1 MRKAMLKNTFR
12 SIKNTF
18 GRFIAIFAIIALG
31 SGFFSGIKAASPDMK
46 KNARNYY
53 NEHSLADIHIISTL
67 GFEQDEADD
76 ISSFDGGFYAEG
88 AYSSDLFIE
97 GDYISR
103 KAVKVYSY
111 DPNGSFNYP
120 ETVEGRLPQSSNEC
134 AVDYKFR
141 GSEQPKIGDKITLS
155 ASGEDDISD
164 TLSQN
169 EFTVVGL
176 VKLPMYIS
184 FERGTTSIGNGTLN
198 GYVLIPKESFDLDV
212 YTDVYVK
219 IDEAAKLDPFK
230 DEYDSFIED
239 KISSLEDF
247 GKAEVEKRVKKITD
261 EAYEEINDAKDE
273 VSDSQKEL
281 DDAKEKLADG
291 EVEYNDGLRAIEKLK
306 AVSDKLNN
314 VLSDYETDA
323 VSDQSE
329 ISELIDELNRGDFF
343 AADDDLVQLLT
354 GYMSIPAAYDNGTKA
369 ACKNGLE
376 QYISAIDESIANN
389 SDKLADA
396 RSELD
401 EAAEEIADG
410 EKKLKDAQLEI
421 ADAEK
426 EVADRTKDAKWYV
439 MSRKDIYP
447 SFGNYGDDCDKVDAI
462 AKVFPVFFIL
472 IAALVCWTTMT
483 RMVEEQRIQT
493 GTFKALGYS
502 YGEIMGQYILYA
514 ALASIPG
521 VIAGVALGLNTIPKL
536 IFTCYK
542 SIYAFDTF
550 SAPFRWDYAA
560 YCTVAACLC
569 TGLSSFMA
577 CRVEL
582 ISKPAELMRPKPPKN
597 GKRIFLE
604 RITPLWSRMKFT
616 TKVTFRNLFRYKSR
630 VIMMIIGIGGCTALL
645 VTGFGLRDSI
655 VSIVDRQYSR
665 VFVYDAITA
674 VDDEKA
680 DYSEV
685 KAAAEKTG
693 LVDASMFAMQKVDEL
708 YSEKSSAEVYL
719 IVPEDENGIS
729 EFFDIHNRVT
739 KEHYNVSDNGII
751 INEKLA
757 RLLDVKLGDSV
768 YFTKGN
774 PVEIIGI
781 MENYTFNYVFISSG
795 GFDKLGLDYELKNNV
810 MFINMNDASKES
822 ELSEALVE
830 RDDVLAVSYSSSG
843 SDSFRT
849 LVSSLSFIVIL
860 VIVCAGALAFVV
872 MFNLTNINVNER
884 LHELATI
891 KVLGFYDG
899 EVAAYIYRENTISA
913 FMGMLAGLVLGV
925 FFEGF
930 VRRTCEVE
938 SVMFAPDIPAYC
950 FFAAAG
956 LTAFFAVFVNV
967 MLYFRLKKI
976 DMAASLKSVE

>member
-1 MRKAMLKNTFR
+1 MKKAMLKNTFR

-67 GFEQDEADD
+67 GFEQNEADD
-76 ISSFDGGFYAEG
+76 ISSFDDGFYAEG

-97 GDYISR
+97 GDNISR

-120 ETVEGRLPQSSNEC
+120 EIVEGRLPQSSNEC
-134 AVDYKFR
+134 VVDYKFR

-247 GKAEVEKRVKKITD
+247 GKAEIEKRVKKITD

-281 DDAKEKLADG
+281 EDAKEKLADG
-291 EVEYNDGLRAIEKLK
+291 EVEYNDGLRAIENLK

-329 ISELIDELNRGDFF
+329 ITELIDELNRGDFF

-376 QYISAIDESIANN
+376 QYISAIDEEIANN

-401 EAAEEIADG
+401 DAAEEIADG
-410 EKKLKDAQLEI
+410 EEKLKDAQLEI

-439 MSRKDIYP
+439 MNRKDIYP

-604 RITPLWSRMKFT
+604 RITPLWGRMKFT

-665 VFVYDAITA
+665 IFVYDAITA

-693 LVDASMFAMQKVDEL
+693 LVDASMFAMQKVDDL
-708 YSEKSSAEVYL
+708 FSEKSSAEVYL
-719 IVPEDENGIS
+719 IVPEDENIIS

-810 MFINMNDASKES
+810 MFINMNDTSKES

-849 LVSSLSFIVIL
+849 LVRSLSFIVIL

-930 VRRTCEVE
+930 VRRTCEVD

-950 FFAAAG
+950 FLAAAG
-956 LTAFFAVFVNV
+956 LTALFAVFVNV

>member
-1 MRKAMLKNTFR
+1 MKKTILKNTFR

-46 KNARNYY
+46 KNAWNYY
-53 NEHSLADIHIISTL
+53 NEHSLDDIHIMSTL
-67 GFEQDEADD
+67 GFEQNEVDD
-76 ISSFDGGFYAEG
+76 INSFGDEFYSEG

-97 GDYISR
+97 SDSVSR

-111 DPNGSFNYP
+111 DPESKFNYP
-120 ETVEGRLPQSSNEC
+120 EIVEGRLPQSSDEC
-134 AVDYKFR
+134 VVDYKFR
-141 GSEQPKIGDKITLS
+141 GTEQPEIGEKVTFS
-155 ASGEDDISD
+155 APNEDDISD

-169 EFTVVGL
+169 EYTVVGYI
-176 VKLPMYIS
+176 KLPMYIS

-198 GYVLIPKESFDLDV
+198 GYVLIPKENFALEV
-212 YTDVYVK
+212 FTDAYVK
-219 IDEAAKLDPFK
+219 VEGSEKLDPFK
-230 DEYDSFIED
+230 SEYDDLIEE
-239 KISSLEDF
+239 KISLLEEF
-247 GKAEVEKRVKKITD
+247 GEAEIEKRVKKITD
-261 EAYEEINDAKDE
+261 DAYEEINDAKAE
-273 VSDSQKEL
+273 LSDSRRDIE
-281 DDAKEKLADG
+281 DAKEKLADG
-291 EVEYNDGLRAIEKLK
+291 EIEYNDGLRAVEKLK
-306 AVSDKLNN
+306 FVSEKLNA
-314 VLSDYETDA
+314 VLSDYETAA

-329 ISELIDELNRGDFF
+329 ISDVIDELDQGDFF

-354 GYMSIPAAYDNGTKA
+354 GYMSIPAAFDNGTKA
-369 ACKNGLE
+369 ACKSGLE
-376 QYISAIDESIANN
+376 QYISVIDNNIAEN
-389 SDKLADA
+389 SDKLSEA

-401 EAAEEIADG
+401 DAADEIADG
-410 EKKLKDAQLEI
+410 EEKLNDAQIEI
-421 ADAEK
+421 AKAEK
-426 EVADRTKDAKWYV
+426 EVADNTNDAKWYV
-439 MSRKDIYP
+439 MSRSEIYP

-514 ALASIPG
+514 VLASIPG
-521 VIAGVALGLNTIPKL
+521 VIAGVVLGLYTIPKL

-542 SIYAFDTF
+542 SVYAFEKF
-550 SAPFRWDYAA
+550 SAAFRWDYAL
-560 YCTVAACLC
+560 YCAVAACLC

-655 VSIVDRQYSR
+655 VSIVDRQYSN
-665 VFVYDAITA
+665 VFLYDAIA
-674 VDDEKA
+674 ALDDGKA

-685 KAAAEKTG
+685 KETADKTG
-693 LVDASMFAMQKVDEL
+693 LAESSMFAMQKVDDL

-719 IVPEDENGIS
+719 IVPEDENRIS

-739 KEHYNVSDNGII
+739 KEHYDLSDNGIV

-768 YFTKGN
+768 YFEQGY

-781 MENYTFNYVFISSG
+781 MENYTFNYVFIASG

-810 MFINMNDASKES
+810 MFINMNDTSKES
-822 ELSEALVE
+822 ELSEAIIE
-830 RDDVLAVSYSSSG
+830 RGDVLAVSYSSGG

-913 FMGMLAGLVLGV
+913 LMGMIAGLVLGV

-956 LTAFFAVFVNV
+956 LTVVFAVFVNI

>member
-1 MRKAMLKNTFR
+1 MKKSMLKNTFR

-46 KNARNYY
+46 KNAWNYY
-53 NEHSLADIHIISTL
+53 NEHSLDDIHIMSTL
-67 GFEQDEADD
+67 GFEQNEVDD
-76 ISSFDGGFYAEG
+76 IGSLDDAFYPEG

-97 GDYISR
+97 SDSVSR

-111 DPNGSFNYP
+111 DPESKVNYP
-120 ETVEGRLPQSSNEC
+120 EIVEGRLPQSSDEC
-134 AVDYKFR
+134 VVDYKFR
-141 GSEQPKIGDKITLS
+141 GTEQPKIGEKVTFS
-155 ASGEDDISD
+155 APSDDDISD
-164 TLSQN
+164 TLSRN
-169 EFTVVGL
+169 EYTVVGYI
-176 VKLPMYIS
+176 KLPMYIS

-198 GYVLIPKESFDLDV
+198 GYVLIPKENFALEV
-212 YTDVYVK
+212 FTDVYVK
-219 IDEAAKLDPFK
+219 VDEAEKLDPFK
-230 DEYDSFIED
+230 SEYDDLIEQ
-239 KISSLEDF
+239 KISLLEDF
-247 GKAEVEKRVKKITD
+247 GKTEIEKRVKKITD
-261 EAYEEINDAKDE
+261 DAYEEINDAKAE
-273 VSDSQKEL
+273 VSDSQKDIDE
-281 DDAKEKLADG
+281 AKEKLADG
-291 EVEYNDGLRAIEKLK
+291 EVEYNDGLRAVEKLK
-306 AVSDKLNN
+306 SVSEKLNE
-314 VLSDYETDA
+314 VLSDYETAA

-329 ISELIDELNRGDFF
+329 ISDVIDELDQGDFF
-343 AADDDLVQLLT
+343 SADDDLVQLLT
-354 GYMSIPAAYDNGTKA
+354 GYMSVPAEYDNGTKA

-376 QYISAIDESIANN
+376 QYISTINDWITEN
-389 SDKLADA
+389 SDKLAEA

-401 EAAEEIADG
+401 NAADEIADG
-410 EKKLKDAQLEI
+410 EDKLKDAQTEI

-426 EVADRTKDAKWYV
+426 EVADKTKDAQWYV
-439 MSRKDIYP
+439 MNRSDIYS
-447 SFGNYGDDCDKVDAI
+447 SFGNYGEDCDKVDAI

-493 GTFKALGYS
+493 GTFKALGYG
-502 YGEIMGQYILYA
+502 YDEIMGQYILYA
-514 ALASIPG
+514 VLASIPG
-521 VIAGVALGLNTIPKL
+521 VIAGVALGLGTIPKL
-536 IFTCYK
+536 IFSCYK
-542 SIYAFDTF
+542 SMYSFETF
-550 SAPFRWDYAA
+550 SASFRWDYAL
-560 YCTVAACLC
+560 YCAVAACLC

-645 VTGFGLRDSI
+645 VTGFGLRHSI
-655 VSIVDRQYSR
+655 VSIVDRQYSN
-665 VFVYDAITA
+665 VFLYDAVTA
-674 VDDEKA
+674 LDDSKA
-680 DYSEV
+680 DYAEV
-685 KAAAEKTG
+685 KKAADDTG
-693 LVDASMFAMQKVDEL
+693 LVDNSMFAMQKVDDL
-708 YSEKSSAEVYL
+708 HSEKGSAEVYL
-719 IVPEDENGIS
+719 IVPDDENNIS
-729 EFFDIHNRVT
+729 NFFDIHNRVT
-739 KEHYNVSDNGII
+739 KEHYDLSDSGIV

-768 YFTKGN
+768 YFEQGHS
-774 PVEIIGI
+774 VEIIGI
-781 MENYTFNYVFISSG
+781 MENYTFNYVFITSG

-810 MFINMNDASKES
+810 MYINMNDTSKEN

-830 RDDVLAVSYSSSG
+830 RDDVLAVNYSSGG

-849 LVSSLSFIVIL
+849 LVESLSFIVIL

-913 FMGMLAGLVLGV
+913 LMGMIFGLVLGV

-930 VRRTCEVE
+930 VRHTCEVD

-956 LTAFFAVFVNV
+956 LTIVFAVFVNV

>member
-1 MRKAMLKNTFR
+1 MKKSMLKNTFR

-46 KNARNYY
+46 KNAWNYY
-53 NEHSLADIHIISTL
+53 NEHSLDNIHIMSTL
-67 GFEQDEADD
+67 GFEQNEVDD
-76 ISSFDGGFYAEG
+76 IASFDDAFYSEG

-97 GDYISR
+97 SDSVSR

-111 DPNGSFNYP
+111 DPESKFNYP
-120 ETVEGRLPQSSNEC
+120 EIIEGRLPQNSDEC
-134 AVDYKFR
+134 VVDYKFR
-141 GSEQPKIGDKITLS
+141 ETEQPKIGDKVAFS
-155 ASGEDDISD
+155 APNEDDISD
-164 TLSQN
+164 TLLRN
-169 EFTVVGL
+169 EYTVVGYIR
-176 VKLPMYIS
+176 LPMYIS

-198 GYVLIPKESFDLDV
+198 GYVLIPKENFDLEV
-212 YTDVYVK
+212 FTDVYVK
-219 IDEAAKLDPFK
+219 VDGAEKLDPFK
-230 DEYDSFIED
+230 NEYDDFIEE
-239 KISSLEDF
+239 KINLLEDF
-247 GKAEVEKRVKKITD
+247 GETEIEKRVKKITD
-261 EAYEEINDAKDE
+261 DAYEEINDAKAE
-273 VSDSQKEL
+273 VSDSQKDIE
-281 DDAKEKLADG
+281 DAKEKLVDG
-291 EVEYNDGLRAIEKLK
+291 EIEYNDGLRAIEKLR
-306 AVSDKLNN
+306 AVSGKLNEI
-314 VLSDYETDA
+314 LSDYETAA

-329 ISELIDELNRGDFF
+329 ISAVIDELDQGDFF
-343 AADDDLVQLLT
+343 SADEDLVQLLT
-354 GYMSIPAAYDNGTKA
+354 GYMSVPAEYDNGTKA

-376 QYISAIDESIANN
+376 QYISAIDNSITDN
-389 SDKLADA
+389 SENLAKA

-401 EAAEEIADG
+401 NAANEIADG
-410 EKKLKDAQLEI
+410 EAKLKDAQAEI

-426 EVADRTKDAKWYV
+426 EVADKTKDAKWYV
-439 MSRKDIYP
+439 MGRSDIYP

-493 GTFKALGYS
+493 GTFKALGYG

-514 ALASIPG
+514 VLASIPG
-521 VIAGVALGLNTIPKL
+521 VIAGVALGLGTIPKL

-542 SIYAFDTF
+542 SIYAFDKF
-550 SAPFRWDYAA
+550 SASFRWDYAL
-560 YCTVAACLC
+560 YCAVAACLC

-577 CRVEL
+577 CQVEL

-604 RITPLWSRMKFT
+604 RIKPLWSRMKFT
-616 TKVTFRNLFRYKSR
+616 TKVTFRSLFRYKSR
-630 VIMMIIGIGGCTALL
+630 VIMMVIGIGGCTALL

-655 VSIVDRQYSR
+655 VSIVDRQYSN
-665 VFVYDAITA
+665 VFLYDAVA
-674 VDDEKA
+674 ALDDGKA
-680 DYSEV
+680 DYAKV
-685 KAAAEKTG
+685 KKAADDTG
-693 LVDASMFAMQKVDEL
+693 LVDNSMFAMQKVDDL
-708 YSEKSSAEVYL
+708 YSEKGSAEVYL
-719 IVPEDENGIS
+719 IVPDDEKNIS
-729 EFFDIHNRVT
+729 DFFDIHNRVT
-739 KEHYNVSDNGII
+739 KEHYNLSDNGIV

-768 YFTKGN
+768 YFEQGHSA
-774 PVEIIGI
+774 EIIGI
-781 MENYTFNYVFISSG
+781 MENYTFNYAFIASG

-810 MFINMNDASKES
+810 MYIDMNYVSRES

-830 RDDVLAVSYSSSG
+830 RDDVLAVNYSSSG

-849 LVSSLSFIVIL
+849 LVESLSFIVIL

-913 FMGMLAGLVLGV
+913 LMGMIAGLIFGV

-930 VRRTCEVE
+930 VRHTCEVD

-950 FFAAAG
+950 FLAAAA
-956 LTAFFAVFVNV
+956 LTIVFAVFVNI

>member
-1 MRKAMLKNTFR
+1 MKKTMLKNTFR

-46 KNARNYY
+46 KNAWNYY
-53 NEHSLADIHIISTL
+53 NEHSLDDIHIMSTL
-67 GFEQDEADD
+67 GFEQNEVDD
-76 ISSFDGGFYAEG
+76 INAFDDAFYSEG

-97 GDYISR
+97 SDSVSR

-111 DPNGSFNYP
+111 DPESSFDFP
-120 ETVEGRLPQSSNEC
+120 EVIEGRLPQNTDEC
-134 AVDYKFR
+134 VVDYKFR
-141 GSEQPKIGDKITLS
+141 GSEQPEIGEKITLS
-155 ASGEDDISD
+155 APDEDDISD
-164 TLSQN
+164 TLSRN
-169 EFTVVGL
+169 EYTVVGY

-198 GYVLIPKESFDLDV
+198 GYVLISKENFDLEV
-212 YTDVYVK
+212 FTDVYVK
-219 IDEAAKLDPFK
+219 VNGAEKLDPFK
-230 DEYDSFIED
+230 SEYDDLIEE
-239 KISSLEDF
+239 KIDSLEKF
-247 GKAEVEKRVKKITD
+247 GEDEIEKRVKKITD
-261 EAYEEINDAKDE
+261 DAYEEINDAKAE
-273 VSDSQKEL
+273 LSNSQKDIDE
-281 DDAKEKLADG
+281 AKEKLVDG
-291 EVEYNDGLRAIEKLK
+291 EGEYNDGLRAVENLK
-306 AVSDKLNN
+306 SVSDQLNSVLSNYESSAVSN
-314 VLSDYETDA
+314 
-323 VSDQSE
+323 QSE
-329 ISELIDELNRGDFF
+329 ISDVVDKLNQGDYF
-343 AADDDLVQLLT
+343 AADDNLVQLLT
-354 GYMSIPAAYDNGTKA
+354 GYMSVPAEFDNGTKA

-376 QYISAIDESIANN
+376 QYISAIDKTISDN
-389 SDKLADA
+389 SDKLSDA
-396 RSELD
+396 RTELD
-401 EAAEEIADG
+401 DAAAEISDG
-410 EKKLKDAQLEI
+410 EEKIKEARQEI

-426 EVADRTKDAKWYV
+426 EVADKTKDAKWYV
-439 MSRKDIYP
+439 MSRSDVYP

-462 AKVFPVFFIL
+462 AKVFPIFFIL

-514 ALASIPG
+514 VLASIPG
-521 VIAGVALGLNTIPKL
+521 VIAGVVLGLSTIPKL

-550 SAPFRWDYAA
+550 SAQFRWDYAA
-560 YCTVAACLC
+560 YCAVAACLC

-645 VTGFGLRDSI
+645 LTGFALRDSI
-655 VSIVDRQYSR
+655 VSIVDRQYSN
-665 VFVYDAITA
+665 VFIYDAIA
-674 VDDEKA
+674 ALDDGKA
-680 DYSEV
+680 DYDGV
-685 KAAAEKTG
+685 KAAANETG
-693 LVDASMFAMQKVDEL
+693 LVGKSMFAMQKVDDL
-708 YSEKSSAEVYL
+708 HSEKDSAEVYL
-719 IVPEDENGIS
+719 IVPEDENTIS
-729 EFFDIHNRVT
+729 DFFDIHNRVT
-739 KEHYNVSDNGII
+739 KEHYDLSDNGII

-768 YFTKGN
+768 YFEQGH
-774 PVEIIGI
+774 PVEIVGI
-781 MENYTFNYVFISSG
+781 MENYTFNYVFIAPS

-810 MFINMNDASKES
+810 MFIDMNDTSKES

-899 EVAAYIYRENTISA
+899 EVAAYIYRENMISA
-913 FMGMLAGLVLGV
+913 FMGMIAGLILGV
-925 FFEGF
+925 FFESF
-930 VRRTCEVE
+930 VRHTCEVD

-956 LTAFFAVFVNV
+956 LTVVFALFVNI

>member
-1 MRKAMLKNTFR
+1 MKNTMLKNTFR

-46 KNARNYY
+46 KNAWKYY
-53 NEHSLADIHIISTL
+53 NEHLLDNIHIMSTL
-67 GFEQDEADD
+67 GFEENEIED
-76 ISSFDGGFYAEG
+76 IGSFDESFYVEG

-97 GDYISR
+97 SDFVSR

-111 DPNGSFNYP
+111 DAESKFNIP
-120 ETVEGRLPQSSNEC
+120 EIVEGRLPQSDNEC

-141 GSEQPKIGDKITLS
+141 GSEQPKIGEKITLS
-155 ASGEDDISD
+155 ASDDDDISD
-164 TLSQN
+164 TLSQT
-169 EFTVVGL
+169 EYTVVGY

-198 GYVLIPKESFDLDV
+198 GYVLIPKENFDLEV
-212 YTDVYVK
+212 FTDAYVR
-219 IDEAAKLDPFK
+219 INGAEKLDPFK
-230 DEYDSFIED
+230 SEYDDLIEE
-239 KISSLEDF
+239 KIGSLEEF
-247 GKAEVEKRVKKITD
+247 GETAIEKRVKKITD
-261 EAYEEINDAKDE
+261 EAYEEINDAKAE

-281 DDAKEKLADG
+281 DDAKEKLVDG
-291 EVEYNDGLRAIEKLK
+291 EIEYNDGLRAVEKLEF
-306 AVSDKLNN
+306 VSDQLND
-314 VLSDYETDA
+314 VLSDYETEA
-323 VSDQSE
+323 VSDPSE
-329 ISELIDELNRGDFF
+329 ISDVIDRLNQGDFF

-354 GYMSIPAAYDNGTKA
+354 GYMSIPAAFDNGTKA

-376 QYISAIDESIANN
+376 QYVSAIDKSITDN
-389 SDKLADA
+389 SDKLAKA

-401 EAAEEIADG
+401 DAADEIADG
-410 EKKLKDAQLEI
+410 EEKLKDARAEI

-426 EVADRTKDAKWYV
+426 EVADKTKDAKWYV
-439 MSRKDIYP
+439 MNREDIYP
-447 SFGNYGDDCDKVDAI
+447 SFGNYDDDCDKVDAI

-514 ALASIPG
+514 VLASIPG
-521 VIAGVALGLNTIPKL
+521 VIAGVALGLNIIPKL

-542 SIYAFDTF
+542 AIYSFETFDA
-550 SAPFRWDYAA
+550 SFRWDYAV
-560 YCTVAACLC
+560 YCAIAACLC

-604 RITPLWSRMKFT
+604 RITPLWSRLKFT

-655 VSIVDRQYSR
+655 VSIVDRQYSK
-665 VFVYDAITA
+665 VFIYDAIVA
-674 VDDEKA
+674 LDDGKA
-680 DYSEV
+680 DYDEV
-685 KAAAEKTG
+685 TAAAENTG
-693 LVDASMFAMQKVDEL
+693 FVESSMFAMQKVDDL
-708 YSEKSSAEVYL
+708 YSDERSAEVYL
-719 IVPEDENGIS
+719 IIPEDENGIS
-729 EFFDIHNRVT
+729 DFFDIHNRVT
-739 KEHYNVSDNGII
+739 KEHYDLSDSGII

-768 YFTKGN
+768 YFEQGHS
-774 PVEIIGI
+774 VEIVGI
-781 MENYTFNYVFISSG
+781 MENYTFNYAFISSVG
-795 GFDKLGLDYELKNNV
+795 YDKLGLDYELKNNV
-810 MFINMNDASKES
+810 MFINMNDTSKES
-822 ELSEALVE
+822 EFSEVLVE
-830 RDDVLAVSYSSSG
+830 RDDVLAINYSSSG

-899 EVAAYIYRENTISA
+899 EVAAYIYRENSISA
-913 FMGMLAGLVLGV
+913 FMGMVAGLVMGV

-956 LTAFFAVFVNV
+956 LTALFAVLVNI